1 MVRDCHGERG
11 EVSDEEI
18 CDEGREAE
26 GASARVAMA
35 AESSYILAS
44 MSSMMMMSSLELI
57 LLKLTLHDRRTAE
70 CAAH

>member
-44 MSSMMMMSSLELI
+44 MSSLELI
-57 LLKLTLHDRRTAE
+57 LLKLTLHGRRTAE

>member
-1 MVRDCHGERG
+1 M
-11 EVSDEEI
+11 SDEEI

-44 MSSMMMMSSLELI
+44 MSSLELHVELI

-70 CAAH
+70 FAAH

>member
-44 MSSMMMMSSLELI
+44 MSSLELI